1 MIGWALG
8 FLAVAIVAGL
18 FGFGIIAS
26 AFAGV
31 AQFIFFAFLVLFVLS
46 LVFRGVGRPPVT

>member
-8 FLAVAIVAGL
+8 FLAIAIVAGL

-26 AFAGV
+26 AFAGL
-31 AQFIFFAFLVLFVLS
+31 AQFIFFAFLVLFVGS
-46 LVFRGVGRPPVT
+46 LFFGWARPPAT